1 MQPAAVTGIG
11 SWPGVD
17 VQEVA
22 RVIRDT
28 CQELPH
34 IGELPQRGPGAD
46 MIGRT
51 AALVSL
57 VSTDFSVETSPTGW
71 RLARSRGRDLRR
83 ADAFWDED
91 LDVVE
96 EIYQGYEGDFKVQL
110 VGPWTL
116 AANLELVSGDRL
128 LRDRGVCRELS
139 VALAQT
145 AQDHVKQIQQ
155 RIPGANII
163 LQIDEP
169 SLPAVMN
176 GEIKTQ
182 SGWGAYTPPE
192 LHEVE
197 IALSQVTTAHS
208 GFTMLHSCA
217 PNLPFGLVTSAGFKA
232 ISIDASLYGPKL
244 PDVLG
249 EQSDAGNLMALGIS
263 AQNVKTG
270 IEFLRTLAS
279 QIGFSTQTLAQ
290 HVLLSP
296 PCGLI
301 SMSLSQARE
310 TIEMLNLISRALRE
324 VDS

>member
-17 VQEVA
+17 VREVA

-28 CQELPH
+28 CQDLPH

-51 AALVSL
+51 ASLVSL

-96 EIYQGYEGDFKVQL
+96 EMYQGYEGDFKVQL

-116 AANLELVSGDRL
+116 AANLELPSGDRL
-128 LRDRGVCRELS
+128 LRDNGVCRELS
-139 VALAQT
+139 VALAQ
-145 AQDHVKQIQQ
+145 AAFDHVAKIQS

-169 SLPAVMN
+169 SLPAVIN

-192 LHEVE
+192 PHEAQ
-197 IALSQVTTAHS
+197 IALGQITKANS
-208 GFTMLHSCA
+208 GLNILHSCA
-217 PNLPFGLVTSAGFKA
+217 PYLPFGLIASAGFKA
-232 ISIDASLYGPKL
+232 MSIDASLFGSKL

-249 EQSDAGNLMALGIS
+249 EQSDAGNLMVLGIS
-263 AQNVKTG
+263 AQNVKSG
-270 IEFLRTLAS
+270 IEILKTLAN

-290 HVLLSP
+290 HILLSP

-301 SMSLSQARE
+301 SMPLSQARE
-310 TIEMLNLISRALRE
+310 RIEMLNLISKALRE

>member
-22 RVIRDT
+22 RVIRDI
-28 CQELPH
+28 CQDLPH

-51 AALVSL
+51 ASLVSL

-96 EIYQGYEGDFKVQL
+96 EMYQGYEGDFKVQL
-110 VGPWTL
+110 VGPLTL

-128 LRDRGVCRELS
+128 LRDRGICRELS
-139 VALAQT
+139 VALAQ
-145 AQDHVKQIQQ
+145 AARDHVGQIQR
-155 RIPGANII
+155 RIPSANII

-192 LHEVE
+192 RHEVE
-197 IALSQVTTAHS
+197 IALNQVVAAHT
-208 GFTMLHSCA
+208 GFTLLHSCA
-217 PNLPFGLVTSAGFKA
+217 PNLPFGLVTSAEYKA
-232 ISIDASLYGPKL
+232 ISIDVSLYDSQL

-249 EQSDAGNLMALGIS
+249 ECSDAGNLMVLGMS
-263 AQNVKTG
+263 AKDVKTG
-270 IEFLRTLAS
+270 INYLKRLAN

-290 HVLLSP
+290 HILLSP

-310 TIEMLNLISRALRE
+310 TIGMLNLISKALLE